1 MSAPPRLTLA
11 LPPDY
16 RIDDLLAYHARD
28 PEAVAERVERDASGA
43 RLDKAL
49 VWSGIPARLSL
60 RFQSGCVH
68 ASLYLSRPSPLT
80 LAPLEPP
87 LRRMLGLNQP
97 VAEFDARHRH
107 HPALGRL
114 IAARPGLR
122 VAQSASPFEA
132 LSWAVTGQQISLAA
146 ALSLRRRLIRH
157 VGIDVGEGL
166 RCPPD
171 AAYLAGIDETALRHC
186 GYSRAKAATL
196 HHAARRVLHGH
207 IGLEAVG
214 GPEELAA
221 LRAQWLAQPGIGP
234 WTVDYMLLR
243 GHAWLDASLHGDAAV
258 RRGLGRLLGTAAPP
272 DARATRDWLAA
283 FAPWRA
289 LAAAHLWAL
298 AGTRLAQS
306 GGNSP
311 DT

>member
-1 MSAPPRLTLA
+1 MNTPPRLTLA

-16 RIDDLLAYHARD
+16 RVADLLAYHARD
-28 PEAVAERVERDASGA
+28 PEAVSERVERDTNSA

-49 VWSGIPARLSL
+49 VWSGLPARLSL
-60 RFQSGCVH
+60 QFQPGCVH
-68 ASLYLSRPSPLT
+68 ASLHLSRPHPVTPAHLGRY
-80 LAPLEPP
+80 
-87 LRRMLGLNQP
+87 LRRMLGLDQN
-97 VAEFDARHRH
+97 VAEFEARHRH

-122 VAQSASPFEA
+122 VAQSATPFEA

-157 VGIDVGEGL
+157 VGIEVGEGL
-166 RCPPD
+166 LCPPD
-171 AAYLAGIDETALRHC
+171 VVHLAEVDETVLRHC

-196 HHAARRVLHGH
+196 RHAARWVLHGH
-207 IGLEAVG
+207 IGLEPVG
-214 GPEELAA
+214 GPEGLAA
-221 LRAQWLAQPGIGP
+221 LRTQWLAQPGIGP

-272 DARATRDWLAA
+272 DAPDTRDWLAA

-298 AGTRLAQS
+298 AGASPAQS